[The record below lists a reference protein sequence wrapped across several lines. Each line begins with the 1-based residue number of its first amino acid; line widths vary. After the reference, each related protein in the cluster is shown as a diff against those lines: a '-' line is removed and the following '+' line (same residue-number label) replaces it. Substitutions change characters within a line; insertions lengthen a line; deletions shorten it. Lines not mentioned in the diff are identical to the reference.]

1 MLILSALEIFF
12 TWAVIA
18 LALIGIGSIV
28 LARFGKDYSLFDALW
43 MGLAVS
49 VALLEIWSLLLPI
62 TSSTTVLLFCLGL
75 LGLLAN
81 RSILFHRI
89 KTTLQSSRWL
99 FLPAIAIVM
108 FIAFRSA
115 GPCDYY
121 DTGLYGASAVRWIQT
136 YPAVP
141 GLANLHG
148 RFGLNSSVFIFI
160 AALQQGPWR
169 DLAHHLFTGFMMAAL
184 CLTILP
190 ACARVAAK
198 SSASPA
204 DWFHSILAIP
214 AVFWATRSKIVGTL
228 TDEPAAIACLVAA
241 GILFENFS
249 PSNEESQ
256 PSPGP
261 SRLLLAA
268 TLFSLAVSFK
278 LSTVVFALLAWCLAF
293 RRIWLLSRSAQKRT
307 TYLAAALAFSTLIL
321 GPWCARNIILSG
333 YPFFPSAILGLSVD
347 WKTPLSV
354 AMFYT
359 TAVQSWGRI
368 PDAPLADT
376 RGLAWLGV
384 WLDHA
389 IRNRV
394 SFQVPLGISLAGL
407 AAAFAFRI
415 RGKPRLAPPWLW
427 LLLPSLAATVFWF
440 WASPDM
446 RFGQFAIWTTAGTL
460 GAWGIVPVTFERP
473 AAHARAAFALL
484 LLSLVWCLVGF
495 GWKEPYRS
503 LLAVK
508 ELPPLPKTGLVVRHT
523 LSGLAVYVPAEGNQC
538 WDAPLPC
545 TPYFDETLRLR
556 KAPSLRSGFASELT
570 AEDLQKFL
578 APTTR

>member
-1 MLILSALEIFF
+1 MLLLSALEIFF

-28 LARFGKDYSLFDALW
+28 LALFGKDYSLLDAFW
-43 MGLAVS
+43 MGLAAS
-49 VALLEIWSLLLPI
+49 VALLDIWNLLLPI
-62 TSSTTVLLFCLGL
+62 TASTTVLLFCIGVLGF
-75 LGLLAN
+75 LAN
-81 RSILFHRI
+81 RSILFSRI
-89 KTTLQSSRWL
+89 KATLQSSPGL
-99 FLPAIAIVM
+99 ILLAIVIVL

-121 DTGLYGASAVRWIQT
+121 DTGLYGASAVRWIQA

-148 RFGLNSSVFIFI
+148 RLGFNSSVFLFI

-169 DLAHHLFTGFMMAAL
+169 DLALHLFNGFMLAAL

-214 AVFWATRSKIVGTL
+214 AIFWVTRSKIVGTL

-241 GILFENFS
+241 GILFENFFQ
-249 PSNEESQ
+249 PHEESQ
-256 PSPGP
+256 PSRGP
-261 SRLLLAA
+261 SRLIVAA

-278 LSTVVFALLAWCLAF
+278 VSTIAFALLAWCLVF
-293 RRIWLLSRSAQKRT
+293 RRICLFSRSAQKRT

-321 GPWCARNIILSG
+321 LPWCARGIILSG
-333 YPFFPSAILGLSVD
+333 YPFSPATILGFPVD
-347 WKTPLSV
+347 WKLPLSV
-354 AMFYT
+354 AQLYV
-359 TAVQSWGRI
+359 AVFQSWGRI
-368 PDAPLADT
+368 PDTPFADT
-376 RGLAWLGV
+376 HGLAWLGV

-394 SFQVPLGISLAGL
+394 SFQVPLGISLTGL
-407 AAAFAFRI
+407 AAALAFRI
-415 RGKPRLAPPWLW
+415 RSKPRPVCPWLW
-427 LLLPSLAATVFWF
+427 LLLPSLAGTVFWF
-440 WASPDM
+440 WAAPDL
-446 RFGQFAIWTTAGTL
+446 RYSQFAIWTTTGTL
-460 GAWGIVPVTFERP
+460 GSWGIVSVTSGRR

-495 GWKEPYRS
+495 GWREPYRS

-508 ELPPLPKTGLVVRHT
+508 ELPPLPKTDLIVRHT
-523 LSGLAVYVPAEGNQC
+523 LSGLAVYVPVQGNQC

-556 KAPSLRSGFASELT
+556 NGPSMRSGFASELR

-578 APTTR
+578 PTTTR